1 MPFYIQIKG
10 NNYKITLHDIHKKL
24 KGNSTAR
31 KSQQDMKAYGWDFL
45 FQLDLSL
52 LIKYTYI
59 NKEQHTMEKITSE

>member
-31 KSQQDMKAYGWDFL
+31 KSQQDMKGYG
-45 FQLDLSL
+45 
-52 LIKYTYI
+52 
-59 NKEQHTMEKITSE
+59 